1 MLHSYNEDEDDNSI
15 QISDVTVWQTTI
27 AHLAAM
33 DGLDSIITHLR
44 HKFEQGRQSASPGDT
59 IHTRAKAGGLDNLD
73 CFGRT
78 PLSWAA
84 GGGNVATLELMLDV
98 GPKLES
104 QDGRGRTSLHHAA
117 NSGHMSIVK
126 RLVRARC
133 YGEPRDFNGDTPLHL
148 AAIYEHWDVLEYLL

>member
-1 MLHSYNEDEDDNSI
+1 
-15 QISDVTVWQTTI
+15 
-27 AHLAAM
+27 
-33 DGLDSIITHLR
+33 
-44 HKFEQGRQSASPGDT
+44 
-59 IHTRAKAGGLDNLD
+59 
-73 CFGRT
+73 
-78 PLSWAA
+78 
-84 GGGNVATLELMLDV
+84 VATLELMLDV

-148 AAIYEHWDVLEYLL
+148 AAIHEHWDVLEYLL